1 MSFLRHTEIYRSDMF
16 IALTPGV
23 SAASRWS
30 APGPGKKTRR
40 KERALIHRFDEFPVG
55 YSLTG
60 CSPAEPAS
68 ASPTTVSLIP
78 SLIRPQRKSV
88 QWYLCNNRLS
98 QPRGSVHP
106 SYAIVLGAKI
116 V

>member
-40 KERALIHRFDEFPVG
+40 KERALAHRSRRVPAG
-55 YSLTG
+55 YSSIGLLASIARLRFTG
-60 CSPAEPAS
+60 NPIIKCWTDRREEF
-68 ASPTTVSLIP
+68 I
-78 SLIRPQRKSV
+78 IER
-88 QWYLCNNRLS
+88 
-98 QPRGSVHP
+98 
-106 SYAIVLGAKI
+106 
-116 V
+116 